1 MESPTDEIPD
11 EILLQR
17 LALGDEAA
25 FALLYDRYG
34 KPAYS
39 LAFRILGDGSDAEDV
54 VQEAFL
60 NIWRMARSF
69 DMRRGNA
76 RTWILSVIHHRA
88 VDIYRLRQGKPQMNL
103 PSDFQQPLI
112 GAGEVWQEVANNLDR
127 EAIGRALGK
136 LPEEQCKAIELAYFA
151 GYTHMEIAEITQVPL
166 GTVKSRIRIGMEKL
180 RNLLKDQD
188 AGVSSAEP

>member
-88 VDIYRLRQGKPQMNL
+88 VDIYRLRRGKPQMNL

-112 GAGEVWQEVANNLDR
+112 EAGEVWQEVANNLDR
-127 EAIGRALGK
+127 EAIERALGK
-136 LPEEQCKAIELAYFA
+136 LPEEQRKAIELAYFA
-151 GYTHMEIAEITQVPL
+151 GYTHMEIAEITQMPL

-188 AGVSSAEP
+188 AGV